1 MSRIAGIQRHDDS
14 QPRDS
19 ELEPHPKRQ
28 TETGPATYMVIER
41 NTAFDLTHGRS
52 RPANEFTSA
61 MVRTLGPAPGQTHF
75 YDCPIDN
82 VQDRGLANALALRE
96 FKRYLETYPDCTH
109 HSGRRQN
116 DIPGIPVHH
125 YYIKETD
132 LIYLA
137 PHRSV
142 GIEHIT
148 PSMIGNHKDEPGP
161 PLRDVKHLKGRL
173 DTDPGLVNADARK
186 MMDAYRA
193 YRFDCEFI
201 EGMWEDGRAWFVVV
215 TWDRTR
221 RYELEVMK
229 EDKRCYTTR
238 VPQSSEDA

>member
-116 DIPGIPVHH
+116 GTYWYVLVLQDGSARC
-125 YYIKETD
+125 E
-132 LIYLA
+132 
-137 PHRSV
+137 
-142 GIEHIT
+142 IEVI
-148 PSMIGNHKDEPGP
+148 
-161 PLRDVKHLKGRL
+161 RRL
-173 DTDPGLVNADARK
+173 GTNPALVQ
-186 MMDAYRA
+186 
-193 YRFDCEFI
+193 
-201 EGMWEDGRAWFVVV
+201 
-215 TWDRTR
+215 
-221 RYELEVMK
+221 L
-229 EDKRCYTTR
+229 
-238 VPQSSEDA
+238 P